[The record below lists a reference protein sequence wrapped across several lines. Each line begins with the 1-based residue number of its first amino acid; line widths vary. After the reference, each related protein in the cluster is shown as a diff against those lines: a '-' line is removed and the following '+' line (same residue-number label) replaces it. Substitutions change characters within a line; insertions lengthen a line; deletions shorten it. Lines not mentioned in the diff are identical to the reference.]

1 MISDINLIITLFLF
15 LGVAILYSTAG
26 FGGGSSYLAI
36 LALLGFGQ
44 YMTRSIAL
52 CCNISVV
59 ALAVV
64 QFNKNELLPSRKA
77 GIISLFSIPFSFW
90 ASQFELEERYFFI
103 LLALILLLSAI
114 VMLVSP
120 KFKRDEVNGFRD
132 SSFLIPVI
140 VGIVIGFLA
149 GLVSI
154 GGGIFLAPLL
164 YWLNYEKPKK
174 IAAIASFFILINSIS
189 ALLGLAQ
196 SGKLAI
202 DGKILGMLLVA
213 VLLGGYIGNK
223 ITVHYL
229 KPLLVKKIT
238 ALLIV
243 LVAIRLLW
251 KYIPTFFV

>member
-1 MISDINLIITLFLF
+1 M
-15 LGVAILYSTAG
+15 GVAILYSTAG